1 MPKPK
6 THVIQLTA
14 AERVELEQWLHSG
27 RRSARS
33 QTHARILLKAD
44 TSPDGPGWLDSQI
57 CEALEVSPSSVYRVR
72 KRFAQEG
79 LLAAVNQ
86 RTSSRPRRR
95 LLDGEQE
102 ARLVALACCSPPE
115 GRARWTLHLLADRMV
130 ALEYVESISYETVR
144 RTLKKTS
151 SSPI

>member
-6 THVIQLTA
+6 THVIQLTGE
-14 AERVELEQWLHSG
+14 ERAELEQWLHSG
-27 RRSARS
+27 HRSARS

-44 TSPDGPGWLDSQI
+44 GGPDGPGWLDSQI
-57 CEALEVSPSSVYRVR
+57 CEAFEVSPSSVYRVR

-79 LLAAVNQ
+79 LPAALN
-86 RTSSRPRRR
+86 RRPPSRRRPR

-102 ARLVALACCSPPE
+102 ARLVALACSSPPE
-115 GRARWTLHLLADRMV
+115 GQARWTLHLLADRMV
-130 ALEYVESISYETVR
+130 TLQYVESVSYETVR

-151 SSPI
+151 SSRI

>member
-14 AERVELEQWLHSG
+14 EERAELEQWLHSG
-27 RRSARS
+27 RRSAKS

-44 TSPDGPGWLDSQI
+44 TGPDGPGWLDSQI
-57 CEALEVSPSSVYRVR
+57 CEAFEVSPSGVYRVR

-79 LLAAVNQ
+79 LSALN
-86 RTSSRPRRR
+86 RRPSSRPRPR

-102 ARLVALACCSPPE
+102 ARLVALACSSPPE
-115 GRARWTLHLLADRMV
+115 GSARWTLHLLADRMV
-130 ALEYVESISYETVR
+130 TLEYVESISYETVR

-151 SSPI
+151 SNPI

>member
-6 THVIQLTA
+6 AHVIQLTA
-14 AERVELEQWLHSG
+14 EERAELEQWFHSG

-44 TSPDGPGWLDSQI
+44 TGPDGPGWLDSQI
-57 CEALEVSPSSVYRVR
+57 CEALEVSSSSVYRVR

-79 LLAAVNQ
+79 LSAALKQ
-86 RTSSRPRRR
+86 RTSSRPRPR

-102 ARLVALACCSPPE
+102 ARLVALACSSPPE
-115 GRARWTLHLLADRMV
+115 GHARWTLHLLADRMV
-130 ALEYVESISYETVR
+130 TLEYVESISYETVR

>member
-1 MPKPK
+1 MPKAK

-14 AERVELEQWLHSG
+14 EERAELEQWIHCG

-44 TSPDGPGWLDSQI
+44 TGPHGPGWSDSQI
-57 CEALEVSPSSVYRVR
+57 CEAFEVSPSSVYRVR
-72 KRFAQEG
+72 KRFVQEG
-79 LLAAVNQ
+79 LPAALNQ

-102 ARLVALACCSPPE
+102 ARLVALACSSPPE
-115 GRARWTLHLLADRMV
+115 GHSRWTLHLLADRMV
-130 ALEYVESISYETVR
+130 TLEYIESISYETVR

>member
-14 AERVELEQWLHSG
+14 EERAELEQSIHSG
-27 RRSARS
+27 HRSARS

-44 TSPDGPGWLDSQI
+44 AGSDGPGWLDSQI
-57 CEALEVSPSSVYRVR
+57 CEAFQVSPSSVYRVR
-72 KRFAQEG
+72 KRFTQEG
-79 LLAAVNQ
+79 LPAALNQ
-86 RTSSRPRRR
+86 RPPSRPRPRV
-95 LLDGEQE
+95 LDGEQE
-102 ARLVALACCSPPE
+102 ARLVALACSSPPE
-115 GRARWTLHLLADRMV
+115 GHARWTLHLLADRMV
-130 ALEYVESISYETVR
+130 TLQYVASVSYETVR

>member
-6 THVIQLTA
+6 THVIQLTSE
-14 AERVELEQWLHSG
+14 ERAQLEQWLHSG

-44 TSPDGPGWLDSQI
+44 TGPEGPGWLDSQI
-57 CEALEVSPSSVYRVR
+57 CEALEVSLSSVYRVR

-79 LLAAVNQ
+79 LSAALTQ
-86 RTSSRPRRR
+86 RTSSRPRPR

-102 ARLVALACCSPPE
+102 ARLVALACSSPPE

-130 ALEYVESISYETVR
+130 TLEYVESISYETVR

>member
-6 THVIQLTA
+6 AHVIQLTA
-14 AERVELEQWLHSG
+14 QERAQLEQCLHSG

-44 TSPDGPGWLDSQI
+44 TGSDGPGWLDSQI

-79 LLAAVNQ
+79 LSAALNP
-86 RTSSRPRRR
+86 RISARPRRR

-102 ARLVALACCSPPE
+102 ARLVALACSSPPE

-130 ALEYVESISYETVR
+130 TLEYVESISYETVR

>member
-1 MPKPK
+1 MAKPK

-14 AERVELEQWLHSG
+14 GERVELEQWIHSG
-27 RRSARS
+27 RRSARG
-33 QTHARILLKAD
+33 QAHARILLKAD
-44 TSPDGPGWLDSQI
+44 TGPEGPGWSDSQI
-57 CEALEVSPSSVYRVR
+57 CEAFEVSPASVYRVR

-79 LLAAVNQ
+79 LPAALN
-86 RTSSRPRRR
+86 RRPSSRPSPR

-102 ARLVALACCSPPE
+102 ARLVALACSSPPE

-130 ALEYVESISYETVR
+130 TLQYVESISYETVR